1 MENKKKV
8 LMIDEDRFLR
18 KVYREKFSKEGFEFL
33 EATNGIEGLNKILFE
48 KPDVVILDLILPGKT
63 GFDVLIEAKMKRETK
78 NIPFIILS
86 NLSQESDVK
95 KGLEL
100 GAIDY
105 LIKSEV
111 SLSDVVKRVKEI
123 ILKMSK

>member
-1 MENKKKV
+1 MENKKKI

-48 KPDVVILDLILPGKT
+48 KPDIVILDLILPGKT

-111 SLSDVVKRVKEI
+111 SLSDVVKKVKEI

>member
-1 MENKKKV
+1 MENKKKI

-111 SLSDVVKRVKEI
+111 SLSDVVKKVKEI

>member
-1 MENKKKV
+1 
-8 LMIDEDRFLR
+8 MIDEDRFLR